1 LRANH
6 FSFQRAPVAQRTA
19 GETRTDRVSAF
30 ERDAIEVVD
39 YAGHELPLRFNVT
52 VTNCSITRRIVT
64 MTLPSTASNCVDN
77 KLNVAIGVLSHGTRG
92 PLRVICSTVPR
103 GHAYSA
109 LQYLTET
116 SVCLAPEPQLQAR

>member
-1 LRANH
+1 
-6 FSFQRAPVAQRTA
+6 
-19 GETRTDRVSAF
+19 
-30 ERDAIEVVD
+30 
-39 YAGHELPLRFNVT
+39 
-52 VTNCSITRRIVT
+52 

-92 PLRVICSTVPR
+92 PLRVICSAVPR